1 MSSDDRIDRLEQRIA
16 VLETLVRQLASAA
29 PSPEPAAPASQR
41 LEPPPARPAPPP
53 PIPRRPSPGASPAAA
68 PPAAPRVPPARPG
81 LTSEQWIGQRVF
93 LAIGVT
99 ALLVAAG
106 YLLKLSFER
115 NWITPTMRCAGGVFA
130 GVITGAIGW
139 RLHQRYRTYGAALV
153 GAGAGIIYLSVW
165 AASRLYGVLPSSAGI
180 VGLALISIALAMIA
194 YAIDVEA
201 LGATAALGAF
211 FAPVLLGS
219 NRSNANLLLLYL
231 ASMAAGLG
239 LVSAERRWRIA
250 MLIVAASYFGVG
262 TLGAG
267 DQAAP
272 WAVLIYGVIG
282 GTAGLHI
289 GLREGWWETRLLTF
303 AGGWTLLRAASER
316 LDAPWPIL
324 IAGLILSAPVWWF
337 ALRRPQLVPLSLLP
351 SADER
356 GAGPAAGWSLG
367 EAFYFFTT
375 PLLLGWA
382 VHQLAPE
389 RFDDAR
395 GLVALI
401 VALPYVLAG
410 YVRPRPAFALVGAAA
425 LALAG
430 TQHWTGAREVWALL
444 GLALLWPALDQRL
457 GRSDGR
463 WYGLLTLLLALQ
475 VLFNGALAQ
484 RTAADAAFTGP
495 WALSLWG
502 SIAATTILAAGL
514 WPVDP
519 RREDSRLIRAG
530 LWVVAGA
537 MTLFGVTQEIRRHF
551 ELRIL
556 SAESAT
562 LASGLAV
569 SAWWLAFAAALVVL
583 GFQRSL
589 KPARVAGLGVAGLA
603 VAKVV
608 LFDLSTLDALYRVG
622 SVFLLAL
629 VALSLAYL
637 YYRYDRSE
645 RTL

>member
-1 MSSDDRIDRLEQRIA
+1 MSSDDRIDRIEQRLV
-16 VLETLVRQLASAA
+16 VLEALVRQLASAV
-29 PSPEPAAPASQR
+29 PATPAV
-41 LEPPPARPAPPP
+41 PPP
-53 PIPRRPSPGASPAAA
+53 PRPEPKPAPIAPSLSPGASP
-68 PPAAPRVPPARPG
+68 PTRPQVSPHRPG

-165 AASRLYGVLPSSAGI
+165 AASRLYGVLPSSVGI
-180 VGLALISIALAMIA
+180 VGLALVSVALAMIA

-219 NRSNANLLLLYL
+219 NRSNADLLLLYL

-239 LVSAERRWRIA
+239 LVAAERRWRVA
-250 MLIVAASYFGVG
+250 MLVVAASYFGVG
-262 TLGAG
+262 TVGAA

-272 WAVLIYGVIG
+272 LAVLIYGVVG

-303 AGGWTLLRAASER
+303 AGGWTLLHAASER
-316 LDAPWPIL
+316 LDAAWPIL
-324 IAGLILSAPVWWF
+324 VAGLILSAPVWWF
-337 ALRRPQLVPLSLLP
+337 GLRRPQLLPLSLLP
-351 SADER
+351 PSDSERESAT
-356 GAGPAAGWSLG
+356 AAGWSVG

-375 PLLLGWA
+375 PFLLGWA
-382 VHQLAPE
+382 VQQLAPE
-389 RFDDAR
+389 RFEDTP

-410 YVRPRPAFALVGAAA
+410 YLRPRPAFALVGAAA
-425 LALAG
+425 LALAA
-430 TQHWTGAREVWALL
+430 TQHWTGPREVWALL
-444 GLALLWPALDQRL
+444 GLALVWPALDHRL

-463 WYGLLTLLLALQ
+463 WYGLFTLLLGLQ

-484 RTAADAAFTGP
+484 RTAADAAFIGP

-502 SIAATTILAAGL
+502 SIAATTVLAAGL
-514 WPVDP
+514 WRVDTG
-519 RREDSRLIRAG
+519 REDTRLVRAG

-537 MTLFGVTQEIRRHF
+537 MTLFGVTEEIRRHF
-551 ELRIL
+551 ELRSL
-556 SAESAT
+556 SAESAS

-569 SAWWLAFAAALVVL
+569 SAWWLVFAAALVVL
-583 GFQRSL
+583 GFRRSL
-589 KPARVAGLGVAGLA
+589 KPVRIAGLGVAGLA

-637 YYRYDRSE
+637 YYRYDRTE